1 MPQDAVLKFRYI
13 VPFMHYSH
21 TPGDNTYKII
31 NESLRSNKDWIPRS
45 LFLKK
50 EQDIYDYILD
60 SMNGAERYDPIIE
73 KSLGTGNGICS
84 AWAREAGDKGLCR
97 YIDRKGDKNI
107 IIDFRIINV
116 ELYMFWNH
124 VGLVCYE
131 IEFDHSL
138 IKNAYSLDDVFEF
151 QNQFIEFGRRGDGK
165 YLLEELS
172 KIYGVSEQVLT
183 DIPVSGKNEEYVEL
197 QNQDK
202 EVNWMAR
209 EKISPSNRNILI
221 NRKYQ
226 IHKAAA
232 SGSKI
237 AKTFNLTVFK
247 PLNMG
252 FWINHILEPIKDLDG
267 IYIEYFSSRKPFP
280 GRSSNIVIPDKSI
293 VFSYLVSE
301 INDQNELYTKT
312 YRLATGYTERH
323 NPLSD
328 NSVFWNHSTG
338 VLWYGSQQ
346 GCGRVI
352 ARGEMQSTYYE
363 DMVRSK
369 GLDDYYIMYLLELNQ
384 KYGLIYYGKAITEE
398 LTQDVDQYVRDN
410 EDLRKKLLR
419 LNAEINLF
427 LMKCSY
433 TSVSN
438 IQKQNEFYFY
448 IRKQL
453 NIEEDINSIKSGLE
467 GLSVLQDSLA
477 QRERERK
484 EAAVSE
490 RKSKSD
496 RMLNISLG
504 MLSLLAVISAISDA
518 KALLWN
524 GNLLQ
529 KIKMI
534 PQHPYFAALFAFII
548 IIAIIALINFFRYI
562 MELKKEADEE

>member
-1 MPQDAVLKFRYI
+1 
-13 VPFMHYSH
+13 
-21 TPGDNTYKII
+21 
-31 NESLRSNKDWIPRS
+31 
-45 LFLKK
+45 
-50 EQDIYDYILD
+50 
-60 SMNGAERYDPIIE
+60 
-73 KSLGTGNGICS
+73 
-84 AWAREAGDKGLCR
+84 
-97 YIDRKGDKNI
+97 
-107 IIDFRIINV
+107 
-116 ELYMFWNH
+116 MFWNH

-138 IKNAYSLDDVFEF
+138 IKTAYSLDDVFEF
-151 QNQFIEFGRRGDGK
+151 QNQFIEFGRRGNGK

-172 KIYGVSEQVLT
+172 KIYGVSEKVLT

-280 GRSSNIVIPDKSI
+280 DRSSNIVIPDKSI
-293 VFSYLVSE
+293 VFSYMVSE
-301 INDQNELYTKT
+301 INDQNELHTKT

-410 EDLRKKLLR
+410 EDLRKKLLK

-467 GLSVLQDSLA
+467 GLSVLQDSLS

-490 RKSKSD
+490 RKNKSD